1 MSAAL
6 KVGIIEDEFLARETL
21 RVFLEKHCE
30 QVTVVFMAT
39 ELESGVREIKEQRP
53 DAIFLDIEMPGHSG
67 MDILKLMGETPPPA
81 IVFTT
86 AYAEHAVEAFGLEAV
101 DYLLKPIDLRKLRR
115 AVDRVRERM
124 EKTVAPKDARLAIP
138 TSNGTLRVEMAHI
151 IRLKAEGSYCEIHT
165 TDRGR
170 IMVSRKLKDVEEGL
184 DPRMFLRIHRSHVV
198 NLAHVAELIRSTQ
211 TLVRMA
217 DGTELPVARDRK
229 EAVKAA
235 LGH

>member
-1 MSAAL
+1 MSTEL
-6 KVGIIEDEFLARETL
+6 RVGIIEDEFLARETL

-30 QVTVVFMAT
+30 QVAVVFMAA
-39 ELESGVREIKEQRP
+39 ELESGIRAIKEQRP
-53 DAIFLDIEMPGHSG
+53 DAVLLDIEMPGHSG
-67 MDILKLMGETPPPA
+67 MDILKLLGETPPPA

-86 AYAEHAVEAFGLEAV
+86 AYGEHAVEAFGLEAV

-115 AVDRVRERM
+115 AVERVRERM
-124 EKTVAPKDARLAIP
+124 EMSAAPKDARLAIP
-138 TSNGTLRVEMAHI
+138 TSSGTLRLDMAHI

-165 TDRGR
+165 TDHGR

-198 NLAHVAELIRSTQ
+198 NLAHVAELVRGTQ
-211 TLVRMA
+211 ALVRMA
-217 DGTELPVARDRK
+217 DGTELPVARERK